1 MYALKYPLL
10 THTPLLKKKIILT
23 QFHMT
28 LTGLKTRKLLLCLPK
43 NNIKKYMISTS
54 VKRLQFFLPNFIFL
68 NFGNVLVIQTVRC
81 LLCVTKLLMNQVVQT
96 MAILRKHPTNL
107 HWERYHSKYLIIK
120 HYGQSCVLK
129 QYKLPKLLFW
139 CP

>member
-1 MYALKYPLL
+1 MVSLRRN
-10 THTPLLKKKIILT
+10 
-23 QFHMT
+23 HMT

-43 NNIKKYMISTS
+43 NNITKIQDLNFCQKITILFA
-54 VKRLQFFLPNFIFL
+54 KFNFF

-107 HWERYHSKYLIIK
+107 HWERYHSKYLIITR
-120 HYGQSCVLK
+120 YGQSCVLK